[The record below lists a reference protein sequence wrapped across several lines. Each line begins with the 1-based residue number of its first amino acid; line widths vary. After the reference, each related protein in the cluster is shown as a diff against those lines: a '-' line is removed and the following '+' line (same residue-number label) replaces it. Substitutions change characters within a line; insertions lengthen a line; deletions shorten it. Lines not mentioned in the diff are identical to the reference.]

1 MAFRPYRVFFPGKAL
16 IYIVNEQQI
25 SETQHHSVL
34 SQISFVIA
42 KVAMVVDWWDHW
54 GHTLMMTQVKFCS
67 NWPKVFR
74 GEYPITFFWELK

>member
-42 KVAMVVDWWDHW
+42 KVAMVVDW
-54 GHTLMMTQVKFCS
+54 
-67 NWPKVFR
+67 
-74 GEYPITFFWELK
+74 